1 MLLQKRSNG
10 IFYFRWVYPP
20 ALRKLLGKRELIK
33 SLRTTS
39 KSQALARA
47 GAYYMAV
54 NESTLL
60 LDRLKS
66 GDINQDE
73 YILELYKRYAP
84 PIFESY
90 KKLVDSHEIESF
102 SEILRQKEPNA
113 FMLKEFQKAASNKK
127 REVFP
132 NITIYQIL
140 DGWIEFDPRFKPFAT
155 LAKFLKLSPDVYQQ
169 YLEDVFQLFFYRYV
183 QVSEKLN
190 PALCKPVLPEL
201 IAKQNLSPPESSSIA
216 TKAKSILF
224 SELFAQFL
232 THKKSEVNLSDKM
245 QGDYNDYVKTF
256 LVGVGDKPINT
267 ITKKQVKEFLQGYQ
281 KLPRRNLKAYKGK
294 PIDALWGLV
303 VPEED
308 RVSTRTMT
316 SAKKFL
322 SGVFRFAVNQDY
334 LTASPV
340 VDLALKTKLEKRRG
354 NFTDLEV
361 RKIFDVLNGDSH
373 IQKNEWQKWAV
384 LFGAYTGAR
393 ASEIMGLQKQDF
405 KQAEESGIWLV
416 TIRGTKTANAL
427 RQFPLSQE
435 LVDKGFLDFVGVGHG
450 RVFPSEKSNK
460 AITAFF
466 PRVLKAA
473 GIPKRNDMN
482 LDRSFHSLRHT
493 VVTKAR
499 GAGISHVLVQQV
511 VGHEKTSAGI
521 TDNYTHAFTPEQLLP
536 VVEAIKY

>member
-224 SELFAQFL
+224 SELFEQFL
-232 THKKSEVNLSDKM
+232 AHKKSEVNLSDKM

-256 LVGVGDKPINT
+256 LFAVGNKSINT
-267 ITKKQVKEFLQGYQ
+267 ITRKQIKRFLLDYL
-281 KLPRRNLKAYKGK
+281 KLPRRNLKSYKDK
-294 PIDALWGLV
+294 PIDALWGV
-303 VPEED
+303 AVPEKD
-308 RVSTRTMT
+308 RVAVKTMEGVRR
-316 SAKKFL
+316 FL
-322 SGVFRFAVNQDY
+322 QGVFSFAVDRDH
-334 LTASPV
+334 LSESPAV
-340 VDLALKTKLEKRRG
+340 SLGLDVKHEKKRG
-354 NFTDLEV
+354 HFTDTEV
-361 RKIFDVLNGDSH
+361 RKIFDVLNSDGH

-393 ASEIMGLQKQDF
+393 AGEIMELQKQDF
-405 KQAEESGIWLV
+405 KQDEESSIWLV
-416 TIRGTKTANAL
+416 TIRGTKTARAL

-435 LVDKGFLDFVGVGHG
+435 LVDKGFLNFIGVGHG

-493 VVTKAR
+493 VITKAR
-499 GAGISHVLVQQV
+499 GASINDVLVQQV
-511 VGHEKTSAGI
+511 VGHEKTNAGI

-536 VVEAIKY
+536 VVESIKY

>member
-1 MLLQKRSNG
+1 
-10 IFYFRWVYPP
+10 
-20 ALRKLLGKRELIK
+20 
-33 SLRTTS
+33 
-39 KSQALARA
+39 
-47 GAYYMAV
+47 MAV
-54 NESTLL
+54 NETTLL
-60 LDRLKS
+60 LSRLKS
-66 GDINQDE
+66 GEIGQDE
-73 YILELYKRYAP
+73 YLLGMYKHYAP
-84 PIFESY
+84 QLFEKY
-90 KKLVDSHEIESF
+90 KSLVDSYEIESF
-102 SEILRQKEPNA
+102 SEILRQKKPNA

-127 REVFP
+127 REVYP
-132 NITIYQIL
+132 DITIYQIL
-140 DGWIEFDPRFKPFAT
+140 DGWIESDPRFKPFAT
-155 LAKFLKLSPDVYQQ
+155 LAQLLKLSPDIYQQ
-169 YLEDVFQLFFYRYV
+169 FLEDVFQLFFYRY
-183 QVSEKLN
+183 QLVSEKLD
-190 PALCKPVLPEL
+190 PALCKPVLPE
-201 IAKQNLSPPESSSIA
+201 IISKPNLSSAESSPVVA
-216 TKAKSILF
+216 KVKSILF
-224 SELFAQFL
+224 SELYAQFL

-466 PRVLKAA
+466 PRVLEAA

-536 VVEAIKY
+536 VVESIKY